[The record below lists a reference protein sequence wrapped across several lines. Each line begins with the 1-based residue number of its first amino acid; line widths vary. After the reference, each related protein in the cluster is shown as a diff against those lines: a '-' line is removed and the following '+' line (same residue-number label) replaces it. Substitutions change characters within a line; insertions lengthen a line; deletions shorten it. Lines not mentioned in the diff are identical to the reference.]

1 MLGTVPVLIYGLETD
16 LPSNLEGSII
26 VPKPK
31 TVDIIDIQPTYS
43 YISITVFEGLYNIYI
58 YIIPVGIRTKP
69 GGSIL

>member
-31 TVDIIDIQPTYS
+31 PVDIIDIQPTYS
-43 YISITVFEGLYNIYI
+43 YILITAFEGLYNIYI
-58 YIIPVGIRTKP
+58 SLSQIPSKIVIP
-69 GGSIL
+69 